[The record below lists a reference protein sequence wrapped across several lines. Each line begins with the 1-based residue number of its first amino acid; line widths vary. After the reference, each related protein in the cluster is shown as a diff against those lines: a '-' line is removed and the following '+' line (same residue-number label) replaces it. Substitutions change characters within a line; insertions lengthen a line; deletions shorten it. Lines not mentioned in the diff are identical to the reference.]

1 MRNSNRILLLVLAL
15 ACVTA
20 QAQDA
25 SGRIVGTVT
34 DPSGSVV
41 PAVKVSVT
49 ELATGLT
56 RTATTDEQGQYQ
68 VLYVPIGVYR
78 VSGEKEGF
86 RKITVEN
93 QRLQINQSLR
103 VDLRME
109 VGAVSE
115 VVSVEAT
122 ASGVETVTATVGRSV
137 TSRPIVDMPLNGRN
151 ALNLALLQ
159 PGVTEARQ
167 NSGAAGIFNISGMR
181 SDSVTFL
188 LDGGNNNNL
197 LSNGIVF
204 NPNPDTLA
212 EFKILQSN
220 YTAEY
225 GRNAGG
231 IVSVVTRSGT
241 NQFHGSAFNFL
252 RNEKL
257 NANTFFNNR
266 AGLPRP
272 VLKRNQFGFT
282 FGGPAVKNRL
292 FFFSS
297 FQGQRQRTVVSQ
309 NNVPVFTPD
318 QLRGDFSRSG
328 PGGVPDRGVAAFLL
342 AHPYFQPNPELA
354 SRAIIAPNRI
364 NSIAQKYI
372 AANIVPSDPSGAFNG
387 QGSSKNDHNETTNK
401 IDFNLSDKDRFSA
414 TLGARKAPILTPF
427 PYTSSGPG
435 FPHTTEVRNY
445 FGQITW
451 NRTFSANVLNEF
463 RFNANRNNTSQFRPA
478 RDLPKAADLGFATTP
493 DRSSGPPVLDFASG
507 LRLGFNLNGPT
518 DLVNNTYSWF
528 NTLSWIRNRHYFKFG
543 GAFSPYQNNTVFDFF
558 VNGYFYFSGARANGG
573 IGSGNDFADFLLGLP
588 DNYTQFGSAPS
599 DIRSRTGSFFVQDE
613 WRLRPG
619 LTLTFGLRYD
629 YSQPKFDQQ
638 GRSFS
643 LKRGAQSTRFPK
655 APQGLLFPGDPE
667 APKGANFPDKN
678 DFAPRFGFAWSP
690 GNTNK
695 TSIRGGFGMF
705 YDILKGEDNLQF
717 NGQAPFFGFADLYPD
732 PLPGN
737 PAAEPRIFADPFTAT
752 GTPNSFPSRPPAR
765 DIDFGAAGFLPVG
778 GAGVY
783 YVNPNLRTPY
793 IFQYNLSIQREV
805 MANTTAEIN
814 YVGSSSR
821 KLTALV
827 DANPMI
833 LGTANRLFGPN
844 FSFLDSFENVGSA
857 NYNSLQVSL
866 TRRPGGAGRFGDVY
880 YTLGYTFGKTLDNV
894 SGFREIT
901 SRTSFYNSRQFYGPS
916 DFDVNHRLTFSGGWD
931 LPFGRDLTGTLRGL
945 LGGWSI
951 YPILSYRTGFPLDV
965 YSGIARNRTRPGPS
979 GAGDP
984 NIVRAD
990 LVGAGVTT
998 FDPKRDQVFSG
1009 RTANYWFA
1017 PANFSTASYSS
1028 IGNAIPT
1035 PEQRTYGTL
1044 GRGAFRGAGR
1054 FNTDLTFAKKTR
1066 LWRGDN
1072 PPTLEFRAEFFN
1084 LFNNVQ
1090 WRLPNVTITAA
1101 RFGQMFD
1108 TEEPRLIQFG
1118 MRVVF

>member
-1 MRNSNRILLLVLAL
+1 MRFATGTLVSFFVFASATAL
-15 ACVTA
+15 
-20 QAQDA
+20 AQDA
-25 SGRIVGTVT
+25 SGRIIGVVT
-34 DPSGSVV
+34 DPSGAPFPNVRIT
-41 PAVKVSVT
+41 VT
-49 ELATGLT
+49 EVATGLT
-56 RTATTDEQGQYQ
+56 KTTETDGQGQYQ
-68 VLYVPIGVYR
+68 VLYAPIGTYR

-93 QRLQINQSLR
+93 QKLQINQSLK
-103 VDLRME
+103 VDLRLE
-109 VGAVSE
+109 VGAVTE
-115 VVSVEAT
+115 VVSVEAVT
-122 ASGVETVTATVGRSV
+122 SGVETVSATVGRSV

-151 ALNLALLQ
+151 AMNLALLQ

-167 NSGAAGIFNISGMR
+167 NSTAAGLFNIAGMR

-231 IVSVVTRSGT
+231 IVSVVTKSGT
-241 NQFHGSAFNFL
+241 NQFHGSMFNFL
-252 RNEKL
+252 RNEKT

-272 VLKRNQFGFT
+272 LLKRNQFGFT
-282 FGGPAVKNRL
+282 FGGPVVKNKL
-292 FFFSS
+292 FFFGSY
-297 FQGQRQRTVVSQ
+297 QGQRQRTVVSQ

-328 PGGVPDRGVAAFLL
+328 PGGTPDRGLAAYLVAN
-342 AHPYFQPNPELA
+342 PYFQPNPELA

-364 NSIAQKYI
+364 NSIAQRYI
-372 AANIVPSDPSGAFNG
+372 AANIVPSDPSGRFNG
-387 QGSSKNDHNETTNK
+387 QGSSKSDHDETTNR
-401 IDFNLSDKDRFSA
+401 IDYNLSDRDRFAA
-414 TLGARKAPILTPF
+414 TLGARKAPVLTPF
-427 PYTSSGPG
+427 PYTVSGPG
-435 FPHTTEVRNY
+435 FPHTTETRNY
-445 FGQITW
+445 FGQLTW
-451 NRTFSANVLNEF
+451 NRTFSATLLNEF
-463 RFNANRNNTSQFRPA
+463 RFNVNRNNTAQFRPN

-493 DRSSGPPVLDFASG
+493 DRASGPPVIDFASG

-518 DLVNNTYSWF
+518 TIINNTYSVF
-528 NTLSWIRNRHYFKFG
+528 ETLSWIKGNHFMKFG
-543 GAFSPYQNNTVFDFF
+543 GSYAPYQNNTIFDFY
-558 VNGYFYFSGARANGG
+558 VNGYFYFSGAPGNGG

-599 DIRSRTGSFFVQDE
+599 DIRSVTSSFFLQDE
-613 WRLRPG
+613 WRVKPG
-619 LTLTFGLRYD
+619 LTLTLGLRYD
-629 YSQPKFDQQ
+629 YSEPKFDQQ

-643 LKRGAQSTRFPK
+643 LKPGAQSTRFTK
-655 APQGLLFPGDPE
+655 APVGLLFPGDPG
-667 APKGANFPDKN
+667 APKGANFADRN

-690 GNTNK
+690 GNSSK
-695 TSIRGGFGMF
+695 MSIRGGFGMF

-732 PLPGN
+732 PLSGN
-737 PAAEPRIFADPFTAT
+737 PSSEPRIFADPFRAT
-752 GTPNSFPSRPPAR
+752 GTPNSFPSRTPAR
-765 DIDFGAAGFLPVG
+765 DIDFGASGFLPIG

-833 LGTANRLFGPN
+833 LGTANRVFGSN

-857 NYNSLQVSL
+857 NYNSVQLSL
-866 TRRPGGAGRFGDVY
+866 TRRPGGAGRLGDVY
-880 YTLGYTFGKTLDNV
+880 YTLGYTFGKTLDNA

-901 SRTSFYNSRQFYGPS
+901 QRASAYNSRQFYGPS
-916 DFDVNHRLTFSGGWD
+916 DFDVNHRLVFSGGWD
-931 LPFGRDLTGTLRGL
+931 LPFGKNRSGALAGV
-945 LGGWSI
+945 LGGWSL
-951 YPILSYRTGFPLDV
+951 YPIMSYRTGFPLDV
-965 YSGIARNRTRPGPS
+965 YSGITRNRTRPGPS

-990 LVGAGVTT
+990 LVGSGVSL
-998 FDPKRDQVFSG
+998 FDPKGPRTFRN
-1009 RTANYWFA
+1009 RTANYWFD
-1017 PANFSTASYSS
+1017 PANFSTARFGSL
-1028 IGNAIPT
+1028 GNAIPT

-1066 LWRGDN
+1066 VWKGER
-1072 PPTLEFRAEFFN
+1072 PPMLEFRAEFFN

-1090 WRLPNVTITAA
+1090 WRLPNVTFTSA
-1101 RFGQMFD
+1101 RFGEMFD
-1108 TEEPRLIQFG
+1108 TEEARLMQFG
-1118 MRVVF
+1118 MRLSF